1 MATHTMIIKKFQGI
15 LLLFTFYFS
24 LFTLTSCDK
33 FLDIQPTGKV
43 IAQTGEEYRALLT
56 SVYNTFPDDRSLT
69 TLRSDEMTLDPATTQ
84 PQDLNSYF
92 DIWTWNDLTPDE
104 NTATYSWRRFY
115 HIIYIANYVI
125 EHQSEITEAKPAEVR
140 QLVGEAYML
149 RAYCHFIL
157 VNLFGEPYTYCDP
170 STSLAVPLAI
180 EADVD
185 AVLPRSTVEVI
196 YQQILSDI
204 SAAQQNLN
212 VVEWKAELR
221 YRFNTVSAQAL
232 LSRVCLYMGRWQEA
246 LDAAKAVIEVHPDLE
261 NITKRNGYTPDDY
274 RSVEA
279 IVCLEQ
285 VMKSDYRVGVPNK
298 VFVDLFNPDEEDDW
312 RIKVYVEQDDL
323 EEDSE
328 GEDVIVYKLC
338 KGGDPLRRST
348 FRSSEAYLTAAE
360 AAARMGNLQEA
371 IDLITPLVQHRYISA
386 NTQPRVLNEMATM
399 TQADL
404 IKAILDERARELCYE
419 GHRWFDLRRTTQP
432 RIEKEYNGVTYV
444 LKEHDSRYTMPLPTE
459 AISANPGLAAE

>member
-1 MATHTMIIKKFQGI
+1 MATIMIKMWKAKFNLI
-15 LLLFTFYFS
+15 LLFVTFHFS

-56 SVYNTFPDDRSLT
+56 GVYNTFPDDRSLT
-69 TLRSDEMTLDPATTQ
+69 TLRSDEMTLEYATTTTE
-84 PQDLNSYF
+84 DLNSYF
-92 DIWTWNDLTPDE
+92 DIWTWNDITPDE

-149 RAYCHFIL
+149 RAYSHFIL
-157 VNLFGEPYTYCDP
+157 VNLFGEPYTYCTP
-170 STSLAVPLAI
+170 ATSLAVPLSI

-185 AVLPRSTVEVI
+185 AVLQRSTVEVI

-204 SAAQQNLN
+204 AAAQQNLN
-212 VVEWKAELR
+212 VEEWDAELR

-246 LDAAKAVIEVHPDLE
+246 LKAAQAVIEAHPDLE
-261 NITKRNGYTPDDY
+261 DLTKTGYMMPDNY
-274 RSVEA
+274 QSVEA
-279 IVCLEQ
+279 IVSLEQ
-285 VMKSDYRVGVPNK
+285 VMKSAYKGAGLPNK
-298 VFVDLFNPDEEDDW
+298 EFVDGFRSGD
-312 RIKVYVEQDDL
+312 RRMGIYVKRKTSRVYEL
-323 EEDSE
+323 
-328 GEDVIVYKLC
+328 L
-338 KGGDPLRRST
+338 KGGDQLCRST

-371 IDLITPLVQHRYISA
+371 IDLITPLVQHRYA
-386 NTQPRVLNEMATM
+386 AGMQPRVLSDMAAM

-404 IKAILDERARELCYE
+404 IEAVLDERAHELCYE

-432 RIEKEYNGVTYV
+432 RIEKTYTDKNGLATTYV
-444 LKEHDSRYTMPLPTE
+444 LEAHDSRYTMPLPTE
-459 AISANPGLAAE
+459 AISANPGLASE